1 MTELPELFK
10 SAMRARLGQEAEAF
24 IQSLHDP
31 SPVSI
36 RYNLQKMIPSG
47 GVPIP
52 WCASGR
58 YLSDRPPFTLD
69 PVFHAGGY
77 YVQEASSMLLEQAVK
92 QTVDLTKPLVVL
104 DLCAAPGGKSTHLA
118 SLLTSTS
125 LLVSNEVIRSRA
137 SILAENIEKW
147 GTANVLVTH
156 NDPADFLH
164 VPELMDLM
172 VVDAP
177 CSGEG
182 LFRKEPEAVQEW
194 SPRNVELCAL
204 RQRRIVADAWAALK
218 PGGVM
223 IYSTCTYN
231 DEENVNN
238 LTWLKDQ
245 YHPEFI
251 ALALDPAW
259 GVSEISFKECKGYQC
274 YPHWVKGEGF
284 FFAALRKPGTHTG
297 RLPRVKSR
305 LHKPKEKEIDP
316 ARNWIQNSEGV
327 TFFLHGQQIR
337 FINDAHVDLTEVVLD
352 RLHVIQAGTAM
363 GEITKNKIIPDH
375 GLALSLFRNPGA
387 FPSLSLTLDEALVF
401 LRKDPMALDS
411 VQRGFH
417 AITYKDLALGWVN
430 VLPGRINNLYPSARR
445 IRMSV

>member
-1 MTELPELFK
+1 
-10 SAMRARLGQEAEAF
+10 
-24 IQSLHDP
+24 
-31 SPVSI
+31 
-36 RYNLQKMIPSG
+36 
-47 GVPIP
+47 
-52 WCASGR
+52 
-58 YLSDRPPFTLD
+58 
-69 PVFHAGGY
+69 
-77 YVQEASSMLLEQAVK
+77 MLLEQAVK

>member
-36 RYNLQKMIPSG
+36 RYNLQKMLPSG

-58 YLSDRPPFTLD
+58 YLNDRPSFTLD

-92 QTVDLTKPLVVL
+92 QAVDLTRPLVVL

-125 LLVSNEVIRSRA
+125 LLISNEVIRSRA

-164 VPELMDLM
+164 VPELVDLM

-204 RQRRIVADAWAALK
+204 RQRRIVADAWVALK

-251 ALALDPAW
+251 ALALDPTW
-259 GVSEISFKECKGYQC
+259 GVSEISSKECKGYQC

-284 FFAALRKPGTHTG
+284 FFAALRKPGTYTG
-297 RLPRVKSR
+297 RPPRVKSR

-316 ARNWIQNSEGV
+316 ARNWIQNPEGA

-337 FINDAHVDLTEVVLD
+337 FIHDAHVDLMEVVLE

-375 GLALSLFRNPGA
+375 GLALSLYRNPEA
-387 FPSLSLTLDEALVF
+387 FPTHSLTLDEALVF

-417 AITYKDLALGWVN
+417 AITYKNLALGWVN